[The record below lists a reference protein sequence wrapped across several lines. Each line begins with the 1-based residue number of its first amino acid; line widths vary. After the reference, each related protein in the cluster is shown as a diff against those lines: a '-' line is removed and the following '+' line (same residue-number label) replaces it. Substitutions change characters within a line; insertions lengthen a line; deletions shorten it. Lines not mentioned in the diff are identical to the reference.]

1 MPNLTQSTRN
11 PQKISILVIED
22 DADEQ
27 IIIRR
32 AIGEAFQ
39 QVDVMLADGPVKALD
54 YLNHCITTSLRVPHL
69 ILLDLYLPDR
79 EDGWR
84 LLAEIRALAPRLRR
98 LPIVVLSRSDSPED
112 IRTSYDRGVN
122 AYMVKPE
129 SFERWVQYLQT
140 LKDYWLNTATLPDQR
155 FFP

>member
-1 MPNLTQSTRN
+1 MSAQSTRN
-11 PQKISILVIED
+11 PKNISILVIED

-27 IIIRR
+27 ILIRR
-32 AIGEAFQ
+32 ALGVAFQ

-54 YLNHCITTSLRVPHL
+54 YLNHCVSNGLRLPHL

-84 LLAEIRALAPRLRR
+84 LLSSIRTVSTPLRL

-122 AYMVKPE
+122 AYIVKPE
-129 SFERWVQYLQT
+129 SFAGWIQYLET
-140 LKDYWLNTATLPDQR
+140 LKDYWQNTATLPNQR
-155 FFP
+155 FF